1 MSKSVRTN
9 CAHINYATVEFFN
22 KHPEKE
28 YPHENSKSRR
38 VNTDTKFS
46 INFRNA
52 LWTLPETS

>member
-28 YPHENSKSRR
+28 HPHENSKSRR

-52 LWTLPETS
+52 L